1 MIKTFS
7 LVKKQPLLKPEER
20 RNDYLRVFLLAMAAA
35 TLIFLPSV
43 IYYGGHFYFSGDFNV
58 QQVPFYQ
65 MAWREVHNGNL
76 FWTWTTDLGT
86 NFIASYSFYIVGSPF
101 FWFSLLLPYE
111 WLPYMMAPL
120 LVLKISFAA
129 LTSFTYIR
137 RFCRN
142 QDFAVL
148 GALLYAFSGW
158 SIYNIFFNH
167 FHEPLVFFPLL
178 LTGLE
183 KLVVDGKKGRFAF
196 AVAINAIVSYFF
208 FAGQV
213 VFVILYFFIRF
224 WDKSWRMTFRRFLA
238 VAFEAL
244 FGTLTAAAILV
255 PSVIAV
261 LANPRTTS
269 YSTGFNLLFYDRIQ
283 RYGYILQSMFFP
295 PELPARLNFFPDSG
309 SRWTSLSAWLPFV
322 SMTGVIAFISTR
334 QKHWIKR
341 LLITCFVM
349 ALVPCLNSLF
359 YMMNSSY
366 YARWFYMGIL
376 IMCLATAKALSE
388 EGTDIR
394 RGMRWTLTVT
404 LIFTVCIGLFPQRDG
419 DSIKLGL
426 YTNAERFWGDV
437 IIALYCVLMFYIV
450 WKNYAKKPQYAKML
464 TIGVLVTAV
473 ISGVFFL
480 LSGTTSQEEGTFI
493 STTSRSSAGEM
504 NLDTSEFWRM
514 DVDGDTMD
522 NQGMF
527 WGIPNIQCFQS
538 TVNASIMEFYPTV
551 GVSRDV
557 ASRPDQEFYALRGLL
572 SVKYLLISEEN
583 ATREENPVVCSM
595 PGFEY
600 RDVQNQFCI
609 YENKYFVPMGF
620 AYDYYL
626 TREQYDSLPE
636 RQRARALMK
645 TIVLDEEQAARYS
658 DVLLPVEN
666 PFDLALGSDSYE
678 ADCDARRAESCYAFE
693 PDTNGFTARCNMAN
707 DELVFFSVPYEENAW
722 TATVNG
728 ESVPVEKVSVGFIAV
743 RVPAGECEI
752 RMDYR
757 TPGLRFGVCV
767 SLVSLAA
774 ILVYMAVNRW
784 LDRRRI
790 PVAVSVP
797 GQASSGSEQI
807 SDPAEE
813 AGPGTAAL
821 SPDAAPQDGVNPPA
835 SSPDGAED
843 SSVGSS
849 DSGTSQASSDR
860 EV

>member
-1 MIKTFS
+1 MI
-7 LVKKQPLLKPEER
+7 
-20 RNDYLRVFLLAMAAA
+20 AA

-65 MAWREVHNGNL
+65 MAWREVHNGNI

-86 NFIASYSFYIVGSPF
+86 NFISSYSFYIIGSPF
-101 FWFSLLLPYE
+101 FWFTLLLPYS

-120 LVLKISFAA
+120 LILKISFAA
-129 LTSFTYIR
+129 LTAYTYIR
-137 RFCRN
+137 RFCKN

-167 FHEPLVFFPLL
+167 FHEPLVFFPLM

-213 VFVILYFFIRF
+213 VFVVLYFFVRF
-224 WDKSWRMTFRRFLA
+224 SDRNWRMTFRRFLA

-244 FGTLTAAAILV
+244 FGTLTAAVILV

-269 YSTGFNLLFYDRIQ
+269 YSTGFNLLFYDRVQ

-295 PELPARLNFFPDSG
+295 PELPARLNFFPDAG

-322 SMTGVIAFISTR
+322 SMTGVVAFISTQR
-334 QKHWIKR
+334 KHWIKR

-349 ALVPCLNSLF
+349 ALVPGLNSLF

-376 IMCLATAKALSE
+376 IMALASAKALSE
-388 EGTDIR
+388 DGCDVK

-404 LIFTVCIGLFPQRDG
+404 LIFTVCIGLLPQKDG
-419 DSIKLGL
+419 DTITLGL
-426 YTNAERFWGDV
+426 YANAERFWGNV

-450 WKNYAKKPQYAKML
+450 WKNYAHKPKQYAKML
-464 TIGVLVTAV
+464 TIGVLATAV

-480 LSGTTSQEEGTFI
+480 LSGTTSQEEGAFI
-493 STTSRSSAGEM
+493 SSTANSSPEEM
-504 NLDTSEFWRM
+504 NLDMSTFWRM

-527 WGIPNIQCFQS
+527 WGVPNIQCFQS

-557 ASRPDQEFYALRGLL
+557 ASRPDQEIYALRALL
-572 SVKYLLISEEN
+572 SVKYLFISEQD
-583 ATREENPVVCSM
+583 ATREENPVICSM

-600 RDVQNQFCI
+600 RETQNQFCI
-609 YENKYFVPMGF
+609 YENTYFIPMGF
-620 AYDYYL
+620 AYDYYM

-636 RQRARALMK
+636 RQRARALVK
-645 TIVLDEEQAARYS
+645 AIVLDEEQAERYG
-658 DVLLPVEN
+658 DVLLPIDD
-666 PFDLALGSDSYE
+666 PYDLALGTDTYE
-678 ADCDARRAESCYAFE
+678 ADCAARRAESCYSFE
-693 PDTNGFTARCNMAN
+693 EDTNGFTARCNMEN

-728 ESVPVEKVSVGFIAV
+728 EPADVEKVSVGFIAV

-752 RMDYR
+752 RVNYE
-757 TPGLRFGVCV
+757 TPGLKLGLSV
-767 SLVSLAA
+767 SLVSVSA
-774 ILVYMAVNRW
+774 IFIYMGINFWLEHRRAVV
-784 LDRRRI
+784 RRSLSE
-790 PVAVSVP
+790 ADNAYSADET
-797 GQASSGSEQI
+797 ASSAAH
-807 SDPAEE
+807 AETDSNGGE
-813 AGPGTAAL
+813 KAKHFRLYDHKIDNSGK
-821 SPDAAPQDGVNPPA
+821 
-835 SSPDGAED
+835 ED
-843 SSVGSS
+843 
-849 DSGTSQASSDR
+849 
-860 EV
+860 